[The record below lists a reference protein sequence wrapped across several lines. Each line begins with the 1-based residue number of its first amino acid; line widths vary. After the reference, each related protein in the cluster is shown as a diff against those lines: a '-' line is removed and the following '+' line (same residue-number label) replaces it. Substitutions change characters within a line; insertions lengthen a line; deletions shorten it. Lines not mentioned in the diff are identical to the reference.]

1 MWGGC
6 VCMWC
11 VHVGCVRV
19 VCVRVWGGVRCLRAA
34 VTLLDAP
41 FLPYWNVLGF
51 TSQMGAPPAA
61 APVSESRGGV
71 PGWRGGEKT
80 AFPSSDLCPHPAV
93 SFALALNCF
102 AVFSEQGQPLLEPG
116 VVIKPR
122 KFSVDMILLSNQH
135 SVFQF
140 CQLSSS
146 LPGSDVFL
154 GGDLFHNLLLQL
166 VVMSPYSKTAPQ
178 AFFVFLDVLE
188 RYRQILLQNWVSDV
202 SLMFDS
208 GGAFL
213 EGRPQ
218 C

>member
-1 MWGGC
+1 MSPSC
-6 VCMWC
+6 CDP
-11 VHVGCVRV
+11 VGH
-19 VCVRVWGGVRCLRAA
+19 
-34 VTLLDAP
+34 TLSPLLECSGLHFPD
-41 FLPYWNVLGF
+41 GR
-51 TSQMGAPPAA
+51 PAHA
-61 APVSESRGGV
+61 APVSES
-71 PGWRGGEKT
+71 GEEVQG
-80 AFPSSDLCPHPAV
+80 AEAERRPLSHPQISVPHPAV

-102 AVFSEQGQPLLEPG
+102 AILSEQGQPLIEPG
-116 VVIKPR
+116 AVIKPR

-166 VVMSPYSKTAPQ
+166 VVMSPYSETAPQ